1 MIDLYGAYLLTEELE
16 LLFNNVSGYL
26 RDPRTVGGGGEDIS
40 EDLPQAVDSEAIA
53 VAGYSSPLKIVVYSH
68 LIQPED
74 MVSMGMGKQNG
85 IDAIDVISQG
95 LLAEVGGGIY
105 EDIASIELQKNRWSK
120 TVVPLVG

>member
-40 EDLPQAVDSEAIA
+40 EDFPQAVDSEAIA
-53 VAGYSSPLKIVVYSH
+53 VAGYSTSLKIVVYSH

-74 MVSMGMGKQNG
+74 MVSMGMGK
-85 IDAIDVISQG
+85 
-95 LLAEVGGGIY
+95 
-105 EDIASIELQKNRWSK
+105 
-120 TVVPLVG
+120 